1 MIFFPKRKLIVRSR
15 SNVLAFR
22 YFFIFERKVNVS
34 HSKVEKLNEK
44 NGVVLLFWHFLN
56 YIFLDNKDNIN
67 IKGII
72 Y

>member
-44 NGVVLLFWHFLN
+44 NGVVLLF
-56 YIFLDNKDNIN
+56 
-67 IKGII
+67 
-72 Y
+72 